1 MLQLLRN
8 TRLRLLAIRRR
19 TTIAAIIALLAVV
32 LISWGASFS
41 NPHGLS
47 LIGHRRYALLFDS
60 GTIQLRKSIKT
71 DVVQQGWNAWSIE
84 EVGFE
89 PAGTRSEI
97 VLRVT
102 GPRLVFSPWRIYQEG
117 EVLMGGYVP
126 EPSTGRTTPL
136 GELTQVKVIPH
147 WAIALLLGLPVA
159 WWAIQFRRRGVRE
172 RRKSAG
178 LCPAC
183 GYDLRATPQRCPECG
198 FAPPAS
204 APPST
209 QGV

>member
-1 MLQLLRN
+1 M
-8 TRLRLLAIRRR
+8 RLRFLAIVRR
-19 TTIAAIIALLAVV
+19 AAIGVTIALLAFV
-32 LISWGASFS
+32 LISWGASCS
-41 NPHGLS
+41 NPYGVS
-47 LIGHRRYALLFDS
+47 LIGHRRYALLFDA
-60 GTIQLRKSIKT
+60 GTIQWRKSIKT

-89 PAGTRSEI
+89 PAKTPNRI
-97 VLRVT
+97 VLRVN
-102 GPRLVFSPWRIYQEG
+102 GPRPVFSPWRIYQER
-117 EVLMGGYVP
+117 EVLLGGYVP

-136 GELTQVKVIPH
+136 GEFTQVKAIPH
-147 WAIALLLGLPVA
+147 WPIALMLALPVT
-159 WWAIQFRRRGVRE
+159 WWAIQFRRRGLRD

-198 FAPPAS
+198 FAPPPTTTS
-204 APPST
+204 A

>member
-1 MLQLLRN
+1 M
-8 TRLRLLAIRRR
+8 RLRLGAIERR
-19 TTIAAIIALLAVV
+19 TAIGVTIALFLAALM
-32 LISWGASFS
+32 SWAGSFS
-41 NPHGLS
+41 QPHGIS
-47 LIGHRRYALLFDS
+47 LVGHRRYALLFDS
-60 GTIQLRKSIKT
+60 GVIQFRKSIKT

-136 GELTQVKVIPH
+136 CEFTQVNVIPH
-147 WAIALLLGLPVA
+147 WPILLQRAGDAVGDPPPPA
-159 WWAIQFRRRGVRE
+159 RVRE
-172 RRKSAG
+172 RKSAG

-183 GYDLRATPQRCPECG
+183 SDRA
-198 FAPPAS
+198 APDR
-204 APPST
+204 APGVRVSEPWSNVSST
-209 QGV
+209 AVWLSCCRSS